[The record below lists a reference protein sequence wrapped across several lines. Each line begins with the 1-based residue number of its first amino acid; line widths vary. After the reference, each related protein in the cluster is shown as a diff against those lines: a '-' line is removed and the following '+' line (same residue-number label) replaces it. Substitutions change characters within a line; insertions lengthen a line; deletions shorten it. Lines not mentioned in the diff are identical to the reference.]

1 MNLELPATSLED
13 LLKGLD
19 EEQRAVVTAI
29 RGPVCVMA
37 GAGTGK
43 TRTITH
49 RLAYA
54 IGAGV
59 TDASKTLSL
68 TFTAK
73 AAGEMRV
80 RLRNLGI
87 NNATARTFHSA
98 ALRQLAYFWGE
109 SFGGQFPKLLTS
121 KSSALVDAIS
131 RTDIRLAPRQN
142 NLRDI
147 SGEIEWAKV
156 NEFAP
161 DQYVQGALAT
171 GRGRSKNILEEVSK
185 IYQSYEDLKR
195 QERVIDFE
203 DVLLLTV
210 GMLEEDRNVRERVRD
225 QYRYFTI
232 DEYQDVSPLQQRLLN
247 LWLGNREDICVVGDA
262 SQTIYS
268 FAGATSAFLL
278 NFPKRFSNAQ
288 VFYLTRGYRSTP
300 EIIRSANNI
309 LRSAG
314 AFDVA
319 TPELASAN
327 ASGAKPEIKNY
338 PTVKDEIIEVSETIS
353 EFATSS
359 GDLRSLSDIA
369 ILARTNAQLEGFE
382 SELNSRGIPTQLKAS
397 EKFFDRIEV
406 KEAIREIRSASVIP
420 SGNDWYQD
428 LIAILR
434 PFGEADYVKALRHL
448 AEDLKAEGAK
458 SLRQLLRELEDRAEQ
473 NNPPTLPGVVLATLH
488 AAKGLEWDQVFLVGA
503 SANYLPLQLGGGSS
517 LAGELETDIE
527 EERRL
532 FYVGLTRAKRR
543 IQISYSGSASPFLS
557 AIN

>member
-1 MNLELPATSLED
+1 MSAPAKSLDQLLE
-13 LLKGLD
+13 GLD
-19 EEQRAVVTAI
+19 EDQKAVVTAI
-29 RGPVCVMA
+29 RGPVCVIA

-59 TDASKTLSL
+59 IDRSKTLSL

-87 NNATARTFHSA
+87 NNATVRTFHSA
-98 ALRQLAYFWGE
+98 ALRQLSYFWSE

-121 KSSALVDAIS
+121 KSNALVDAIS
-131 RTDIRLAPRQN
+131 RTDIRIAPQQN

-156 NEFAP
+156 NEIAP
-161 DQYVQGALAT
+161 DLYVEGALKA
-171 GRGRSKNILEEVSK
+171 GRSKAKNILEDISK
-185 IYQSYEDLKR
+185 AYQSYEDLKR
-195 QERVIDFE
+195 AERIIDFE
-203 DVLLLTV
+203 DILLLTV
-210 GMLEEDRNVRERVRD
+210 GMLEEDRTVRERIRD
-225 QYRYFTI
+225 QYRYFTV

-247 LWLGNREDICVVGDA
+247 LWLGNRDDICVVGDA
-262 SQTIYS
+262 SQTVYS

-278 NFPKRFSNAQ
+278 NFNKRFPNAQ
-288 VFYLTRGYRSTP
+288 TFYLTRGYRSTP
-300 EIIRSANNI
+300 EIIKSANSV

-314 AFDVA
+314 TIGVA

-327 ASGAKPEIKNY
+327 ASGTKPEIRAF
-338 PTVKDEIIEVSETIS
+338 PTNKDEVSEIAS
-353 EFATSS
+353 NIKNFASTSS
-359 GDLRSLSDIA
+359 DIRILSEIA
-369 ILARTNAQLEGFE
+369 ILARTNSQLDAYE
-382 SELNSRGIPTQLKAS
+382 SALNSSGIPTQLKSA
-397 EKFFDRIEV
+397 EKFFDRVEV
-406 KEAIREIRSASVIP
+406 KEAIREIRNASVIP
-420 SGNDWYQD
+420 SGNDWFQD

-434 PFGEADYVKALRHL
+434 PFGEADYVKAFIHL
-448 AEDLKAEGAK
+448 ADDMKADGAN
-458 SLRQLLRELEDRAEQ
+458 SLRQYLREIEDRAEQ

-503 SANYLPLQLGGGSS
+503 SDNYLPLQLGSNSS
-517 LAGELETDIE
+517 LAANLEVNID

-532 FYVGLTRAKRR
+532 FYVGITRAKSK
-543 IQISYSGSASPFLS
+543 ITISYAGNPSPFLA

>member
-1 MNLELPATSLED
+1 MSGPAKSLDELLA
-13 LLKGLD
+13 GLD
-19 EEQRAVVTAI
+19 EDQRTVVTAI
-29 RGPVCVMA
+29 RGPVCVIA

-98 ALRQLAYFWGE
+98 ALRQLGFFWGS
-109 SFGGQFPKLLTS
+109 SFGGQFPRLLTS
-121 KSSALVDAIS
+121 KSSALIDAIA
-131 RTDIRLAPRQN
+131 RTDVKIAPQQN

-156 NEFAP
+156 NEIAP
-161 DQYVQGALAT
+161 DQYMESALKA
-171 GRGRSKNILEEVSK
+171 GRSKAKNILEDVAK
-185 IYQSYEDLKR
+185 VYQSYEDLKR
-195 QERVIDFE
+195 AERVIDFE

-210 GMLEEDRNVRERVRD
+210 GMLEEDRTVRERVRD
-225 QYRYFTI
+225 QYRYFTV

-247 LWLGNREDICVVGDA
+247 LWLGNRDDICVVGDA

-278 NFPKRFSNAQ
+278 NFTKRFPSAQ
-288 VFYLTRGYRSTP
+288 VFHLTRGYRSTP
-300 EIIRSANNI
+300 EIIKSANSI

-314 AFDVA
+314 VIGVE
-319 TPELASAN
+319 TPELASVN
-327 ASGAKPEIKNY
+327 PSGAKPEIISFANA
-338 PTVKDEIIEVSETIS
+338 KDEINEVCKTIK
-353 EFATSS
+353 EIFAQTN
-359 GDLRSLSDIA
+359 DLRALSDIA
-369 ILARTNAQLEGFE
+369 ILARTNAQLEGYE
-382 SELNSRGIPTQLKAS
+382 KALADLGIATQLRSA
-397 EKFFDRIEV
+397 EKFFDRTEV

-420 SGNDWYQD
+420 SGNDWLAD
-428 LIAILR
+428 LTAVLR
-434 PFGEADYVKALRHL
+434 PFGDADFVKALLHL
-448 AEDLKAEGAK
+448 AEDMKADGAT
-458 SLRQLLRELEDRAEQ
+458 SLRQYLRELEDRAEQ

-488 AAKGLEWDQVFLVGA
+488 AAKGLEWGRVFLVGA
-503 SANYLPLQLGGGSS
+503 SEGYLPLQLGTNSS
-517 LAGELETDIE
+517 LAGNLEVDRD

-532 FYVGLTRAKRR
+532 FYVGLTRARSK
-543 IQISYSGSASPFLS
+543 ISISYAGSPSPFL
-557 AIN
+557 AAL

>member
-1 MNLELPATSLED
+1 MSAPAKSLEE
-13 LLKGLD
+13 LLIGLD
-19 EEQRAVVTAI
+19 SDQRAVVTAI
-29 RGPVCVMA
+29 RGPVSIIA

-87 NNATARTFHSA
+87 TNATARTFHSA
-98 ALRQLAYFWGE
+98 ALRQLAYFWGS
-109 SFGGQFPKLLTS
+109 SFGGQFPKLLST
-121 KSSALVDAIS
+121 KSSALIDAIA
-131 RTDIRLAPRQN
+131 RTDVKIAPQPN

-156 NEFAP
+156 NEIAP
-161 DQYVQGALAT
+161 DQYMEGALKA
-171 GRGRSKNILEEVSK
+171 GRSRAKNVLEDIAK

-195 QERVIDFE
+195 AERVIDFE

-210 GMLEEDRNVRERVRD
+210 GMLEEDRSVRERVRD
-225 QYRYFTI
+225 QYRYFTV

-278 NFPKRFSNAQ
+278 NFTKRFPNAQ

-300 EIIRSANNI
+300 EIIKSANSI

-314 AFDVA
+314 AIGVE
-319 TPELASAN
+319 TPELASVN
-327 ASGAKPEIKNY
+327 PSGAKPELASF
-338 PTVKDEIIEVSETIS
+338 PTAKDEVLNICKKIKEIADS
-353 EFATSS
+353 A
-359 GDLRSLSDIA
+359 GDARTLSDIA
-369 ILARTNAQLEGFE
+369 ILARTNSQLESYE
-382 SELNSRGIPTQLKAS
+382 SALKDMGIPTQLRSS
-397 EKFFDRIEV
+397 EKFFDRVDV
-406 KEAIREIRSASVIP
+406 KEAIREIRNASVIP
-420 SGNDWYQD
+420 SGNDWFED
-428 LIAILR
+428 LTAVLR
-434 PFGEADYVKALRHL
+434 PFGDADYVKALIHL
-448 AEDLKAEGAK
+448 AEDMRSDGAT
-458 SLRQLLRELEDRAEQ
+458 SLRQFLRELEDRAEQ

-488 AAKGLEWDQVFLVGA
+488 AAKGLEWSRVFLVGA
-503 SANYLPLQLGGGSS
+503 SDGYLPLQLGANSS
-517 LAGELETDIE
+517 LSANLVVDSD

-532 FYVGLTRAKRR
+532 FYVGLTRARNQ
-543 IQISYSGSASPFLS
+543 ITISYSGSPSPFLS
-557 AIN
+557 AL

>member
-1 MNLELPATSLED
+1 MSGAAISLEQ
-13 LLKGLD
+13 LLDNLD
-19 EEQRAVVTAI
+19 EDQRAVVTAI
-29 RGPVCVMA
+29 RGPVCVIA

-87 NNATARTFHSA
+87 HNATARTFHSA
-98 ALRQLAYFWGE
+98 ALRQLAYFWSG
-109 SFGGQFPKLLTS
+109 SFGGQFPKLLNT

-131 RTDIRLAPRQN
+131 RTNARIAPQAN

-156 NEFAP
+156 NEIAP
-161 DQYVQGALAT
+161 DQYVEEALGA
-171 GRGRSKNILEEVSK
+171 GRSKAKSVLEDISK
-185 IYQSYEDLKR
+185 IYQSYEDLKKS
-195 QERVIDFE
+195 ERVIDFE

-210 GMLEEDRNVRERVRD
+210 GMLEEDRTARERVRD
-225 QYRYFTI
+225 QYRYFTV

-247 LWLGNREDICVVGDA
+247 LWLGNRDDICVVGDA

-278 NFPKRFSNAQ
+278 NFTKRFPNAQ
-288 VFYLTRGYRSTP
+288 KFHLTRGYRSTP
-300 EIIRSANNI
+300 EIISSANSI

-314 AFDVA
+314 VIGVA

-327 ASGAKPEIKNY
+327 ANGSKPEVLGFASN
-338 PTVKDEIIEVSETIS
+338 KDEVSAVVNSIS
-353 EFATSS
+353 EIIKSAPNE
-359 GDLRSLSDIA
+359 RVLSEIA
-369 ILARTNAQLEGFE
+369 VLARTNSQLESFE
-382 SELNSRGIPTQLKAS
+382 RELNNSGVATQLKSA

-420 SGNDWYQD
+420 SGNDWLAD
-428 LIAILR
+428 LEAILR
-434 PFGEADYVKALRHL
+434 PFGDKDFVKALLHL
-448 AEDLKAEGAK
+448 AQDLKKEGAT
-458 SLRQLLRELEDRAEQ
+458 SLRQYLRELEDRAET
-473 NNPPTLPGVVLATLH
+473 NNPPTIPGVVLATLH
-488 AAKGLEWDQVFLVGA
+488 AAKGLEWEQVFLVGA
-503 SANYLPLQLGGGSS
+503 SDNYLPLQLGATSS
-517 LAGELETDIE
+517 LAGNLESDID

-532 FYVGLTRAKRR
+532 FYVGITRAKSK
-543 IQISYSGSASPFLS
+543 IAISYVGQASPFLS
-557 AIN
+557 AI

>member
-1 MNLELPATSLED
+1 MSGPASSLDE

-19 EEQRAVVTAI
+19 EDQKAVVTAI
-29 RGPVCVMA
+29 RGPVCVIA

-98 ALRQLAYFWGE
+98 ALRQLSYFWSQ

-121 KSSALVDAIS
+121 KSSALVDAIA
-131 RTDIRLAPRQN
+131 RTDIRIAPQQS

-156 NEFAP
+156 NEIAP
-161 DQYVQGALAT
+161 DLYVEGALKD
-171 GRGRSKNILEEVSK
+171 GRSRAKNFLEDISK
-185 IYQSYEDLKR
+185 VYQSYEDLKR
-195 QERVIDFE
+195 AERIIDFE

-210 GMLEEDRNVRERVRD
+210 GMLEEDRTVREQVRD
-225 QYRYFTI
+225 QYRYFTV

-278 NFPKRFSNAQ
+278 NFNKRFPNAQ
-288 VFYLTRGYRSTP
+288 TFYLTRGYRSTP
-300 EIIRSANNI
+300 EIIKSANSI

-314 AFDVA
+314 VIGVE

-327 ASGAKPEIKNY
+327 QSGAKPE
-338 PTVKDEIIEVSETIS
+338 VKAFPSNKDEVSEIS
-353 EFATSS
+353 RKIKEVAQSS
-359 GDLRSLSDIA
+359 SDLRILSEIA
-369 ILARTNAQLEGFE
+369 ILARTNSQLDSYE
-382 SELNSRGIPTQLKAS
+382 SALNALGIPTQLKAS
-397 EKFFDRIEV
+397 EKFFDRVDV
-406 KEAIREIRSASVIP
+406 KEAIREIRNASVIP
-420 SGNDWYQD
+420 SGNDWFQD

-434 PFGEADYVKALRHL
+434 PFGDADYVKALIHL
-448 AEDLKAEGAK
+448 AEDMKEDGAT
-458 SLRQLLRELEDRAEQ
+458 SLRQYLREIEDRAEQ

-488 AAKGLEWDQVFLVGA
+488 AAKGLEWDQVYLVGA
-503 SANYLPLQLGGGSS
+503 SDNFLPLQLGSNSS
-517 LAGELETDIE
+517 LAGNLDVDTD

-532 FYVGLTRAKRR
+532 FYVGLTRAKSK
-543 IQISYSGSASPFLS
+543 IHISYSGTPSPFLS
-557 AIN
+557 SI